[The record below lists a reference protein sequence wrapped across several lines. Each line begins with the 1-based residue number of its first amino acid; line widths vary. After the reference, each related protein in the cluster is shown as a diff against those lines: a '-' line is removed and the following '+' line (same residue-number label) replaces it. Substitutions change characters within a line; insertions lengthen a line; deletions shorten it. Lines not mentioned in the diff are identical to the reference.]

1 MIYISRKVEFCA
13 SHRLHSPMMSEE
25 DNQKLY
31 GRCNNANG
39 HGHNYVLEVTV
50 CGPVAEKTGMVMDLK
65 ALKTLLDEEIVDR
78 VDHKNLNVDVDFM
91 QGIIPT
97 AENMVLKFWAFLENK
112 LPASCHLFE
121 VRLWETDN
129 NVAFYRGEK

>member
-1 MIYISRKVEFCA
+1 MIYLSRKVEFCA
-13 SHRLHSPMMSEE
+13 SHRLHSPAMSDAENEE
-25 DNQKLY
+25 LY

-50 CGPVAEKTGMVMDLK
+50 GGSVNKDTGMLMDLK
-65 ALKTLLDEEIVDR
+65 ALKQLLDREIVDR

-97 AENMVLKFWAFLENK
+97 AENVVLKFWDFLETA
-112 LPASCHLFE
+112 LPANCRLIE